1 MANEVQDIQRKRFDY
16 LKRLYDITEGSEHAD
31 VMYLELGAELGLT
44 RPEIDKIYEYLIG
57 EGLIVLVLLA
67 GSIGITHKG
76 IVEVETALSKPDE
89 PTKYL
94 PPVNNIHI
102 DKMIGSQIQHGTHQ
116 SSQNMRYS
124 KKDLEAILRIISE
137 LKEQLID
144 LKISSDKKAEV
155 YSEIVT
161 IESQAKSPHSKHTII
176 KAALDS
182 ILNILEEA
190 AGSAIGELLSQKIAA
205 LIK

>member
-1 MANEVQDIQRKRFDY
+1 MANEVQDIQRRRFDY
-16 LKRLYDITEGSEHAD
+16 LKRLYDKTEGSERAD

-44 RPEIDKIYEYLIG
+44 RPEIDKIYEFLIG

-89 PTKYL
+89 PTTYF
-94 PPVNNIHI
+94 PPVNIIHI
-102 DKMIGSQIQHGTHQ
+102 EKMIGSQIQQGTHQ

-124 KKDLEAILRIISE
+124 KKDLEAILRNISE

-144 LKISSDKKAEV
+144 LKLSSAKKAEV
-155 YSEIVT
+155 YSDIVT
-161 IESQAKSPHSKHTII
+161 IESQAKSPHPKHTII
-176 KAALDS
+176 KAAFGS
-182 ILNILEEA
+182 ILNILEEV
-190 AGSAIGELLSQKIAA
+190 AGSAIGALLSKKIAT